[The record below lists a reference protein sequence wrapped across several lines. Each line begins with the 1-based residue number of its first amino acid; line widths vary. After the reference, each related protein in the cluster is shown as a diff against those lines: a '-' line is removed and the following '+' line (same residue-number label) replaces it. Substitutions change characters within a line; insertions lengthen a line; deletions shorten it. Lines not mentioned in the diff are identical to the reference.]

1 MLSTSSSQSRSLWL
15 SFPGLIALLL
25 VALPTVAI
33 ASDSIELPQADGS
46 RLRIESPATRLITLS
61 PHLTELVYAA
71 GAGHL
76 LAATVAYSEYPPEA
90 VDLPRVG
97 DAFRVDTER
106 IHLLSPDL
114 ILAWKTGN
122 SAAAISQ
129 LTELGFAVW
138 SIEIRQPD
146 EIATAI
152 EDIGKATGTSS
163 SATIAAN
170 SIRFKIKTL
179 RSSYAQAEQVSYFYQ
194 VASQPLF
201 TVNGEH
207 LISHGLNLCGGY
219 NVFAELPTLAPQIG
233 REAVLMADPD
243 VLIAPNIEGHP
254 DPLAHWQSWP
264 GIRAVSQEN
273 YILLPA
279 DQISRATPRFV
290 DAVELACTMMD
301 DLRIN

>member
-1 MLSTSSSQSRSLWL
+1 L
-15 SFPGLIALLL
+15 
-25 VALPTVAI
+25 
-33 ASDSIELPQADGS
+33 
-46 RLRIESPATRLITLS
+46 
-61 PHLTELVYAA
+61 
-71 GAGHL
+71 
-76 LAATVAYSEYPPEA
+76 
-90 VDLPRVG
+90 
-97 DAFRVDTER
+97 
-106 IHLLSPDL
+106 
-114 ILAWKTGN
+114 
-122 SAAAISQ
+122 SQ
-129 LTELGFAVW
+129 LAELGFAVW

-152 EDIGKATGTSS
+152 EHIGKATGTSS
-163 SATIAAN
+163 SATIAAD
-170 SIRFKIKTL
+170 SIRFKIKAL
-179 RSSYAQAEQVSYFYQ
+179 RSRYAQAEQVSYFYQ

-219 NVFAELPTLAPQIG
+219 NVFAELPALAPQIG

-264 GIRAVSQEN
+264 RIRAVSQEN

-279 DQISRATPRFV
+279 DEISRATPRFV